1 MYSFSEDYFRE
12 EVREGFMISEMMKR
26 AWAAQLEVLSEI
38 KRVCEILDIQY
49 FADWGTM
56 LGAVRHNGFIPW
68 DDDLDIGMLR
78 PDYMRFLDE
87 APKHLDKWFEL
98 KSVYNDPT
106 DDIVKARVINER
118 HINFNRDFLERF
130 HNCPYV
136 VGVDIFPVD
145 NIPSDKKKLDETVDI
160 LKFLLKVEA
169 SVPEEGPYDDDVM
182 DLMKQI
188 EDGLGIEID
197 YNNRLRHEAKKA
209 FDIVSARYMDED
221 TAEVS
226 CMLALAID
234 WDYYHCDRK
243 WYDKYI
249 DMPFE
254 VTTIPVPVGYDN
266 ILRFNYGDDY
276 MTPKN
281 VGASHDYPFYREQ
294 RDGLREVMEREF
306 NTTLTDEQMDEFIEL
321 KVQTVIGP
329 KM

>member
-1 MYSFSEDYFRE
+1 MFTFPEEYFEE
-12 EVREGFMISEMMKR
+12 EVRDGFTISKMMKR
-26 AWAAQLEVLSEI
+26 AWAAQIEVLGEI

-68 DDDLDIGMLR
+68 DDDLDVGMLR
-78 PDYMRFLDE
+78 RDYMKFLEE

-118 HINFNRDFLERF
+118 HMNFEPEFLERF
-130 HNCPYV
+130 HMCPYV
-136 VGVDIFPVD
+136 VGVDVFPVD
-145 NIPSDKKKLDETVDI
+145 NIPSDAKRLETTVDT

-169 SVPEEGPYDDDVM
+169 SIPEEPPYDDDVM
-182 DLMKQI
+182 DLMSQI
-188 EDGLGIEID
+188 EDTLGIEID

-209 FDIVSARYMDED
+209 FDIVSASYVDEE
-221 TAEVS
+221 TTEVS

-243 WYDKYI
+243 WYEEYI

-254 VTTIPVPVGYDN
+254 NTTIPVPVGYEN

-281 VGASHDYPFYREQ
+281 VGASHEYPFYKEQ
-294 RDGLREVMEREF
+294 REGLKEVMEKEF
-306 NTTLTDEQMDEFIEL
+306 NTALSDEMMDELIEM
-321 KVQTVIGP
+321 KIRGV
-329 KM
+329 